1 MNVPL
6 NLTTI
11 QVKILNQFISDYR
24 ILHMNRLIQMSRLD
38 LNRAHSHF
46 LFNLFNK
53 FLALAKLRFA
63 SQNEMMS
70 S

>member
-1 MNVPL
+1 MNWL
-6 NLTTI
+6 
-11 QVKILNQFISDYR
+11 S
-24 ILHMNRLIQMSRLD
+24 QMSRLD
-38 LNRAHSHF
+38 LNCAHSHF

-70 S
+70 YLDDELEQKGVS